1 MLARSTGRVD
11 QERAIRR
18 RKLRRLLARQ
28 HELRKQSPQRDKL
41 LMALGAAKQEAG
53 RFYAVAEHHRACGG
67 PGREQAVSAA
77 TFSFRCDR
85 PRLRVV
91 RRREGRYLLRSN
103 LTGRTPAEL

>member
-18 RKLRRLLARQ
+18 RKLRRPLARL
-28 HELRKQSPQRDKL
+28 HELRKQSPERDKL

-67 PGREQAVSAA
+67 PGRERGNIFLSLRPPA
-77 TFSFRCDR
+77 TAR
-85 PRLRVV
+85 
-91 RRREGRYLLRSN
+91 GA
-103 LTGRTPAEL
+103 PA